1 MSDFGPRTSF
11 KIVDQIRE
19 RVVAGELKTGEQMR
33 AALKAAI
40 NELLTKQ
47 GGDASLSLPDDAK
60 PAVVL
65 VVGVNGGGKTTTIGK
80 LAHKFGGGGAGV
92 LLVAGDTFRAAAAEQ
107 LEEWARRAGAGIA
120 RAEGDKARP
129 DTVLYQVGG
138 WVGGWVQWGGVGGWM
153 RAGEGGEVRG

>member
-80 LAHKFGGGGAGV
+80 LAHKFGGGGRGGAAG
-92 LLVAGDTFRAAAAEQ
+92 
-107 LEEWARRAGAGIA
+107 
-120 RAEGDKARP
+120 
-129 DTVLYQVGG
+129 GG
-138 WVGGWVQWGGVGGWM
+138 GHLSRGGC
-153 RAGEGGEVRG
+153 